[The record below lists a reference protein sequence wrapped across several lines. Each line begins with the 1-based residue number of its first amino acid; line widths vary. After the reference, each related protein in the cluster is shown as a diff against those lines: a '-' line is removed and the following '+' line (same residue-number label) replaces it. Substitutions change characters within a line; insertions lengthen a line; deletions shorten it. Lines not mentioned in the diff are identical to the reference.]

1 MANKICLVYNYA
13 QHYRTNIFTLMDQQM
28 NIDFIFGDKYL
39 NVKKMDYS
47 LLMHKV
53 TEVKNKHIGSIS
65 WQAGVVKL
73 AFKEYDKLIM
83 LGSPMSAST
92 WFTTIIARMMGKK
105 VYYWTHG
112 WYGKESLG
120 QSLIKKI
127 FFRLPN
133 GLLLYGNYARELML
147 KEGFKESKLITI
159 HNSLMYDEQIKI
171 RASLTSSA
179 IYKDHFGNDNP
190 VIIFVGRLT
199 PIKKLDQILEAQA
212 TCKVRGFDFNVVYV
226 GDGTEKVSIENKIES
241 LELRDRVWLYGPS
254 YDEKE
259 LSGLIYNADLCVAP
273 GNIGLTAMHA
283 MVYGCPCMSHN
294 DFPYQMPEFEAI
306 QEGMTGGF
314 FERDNVTSL
323 ADSIQKWFAEHQQ
336 EREQIRQ
343 NCYRE
348 IDEQWNPHV
357 QVEIIKKAIGL

>member
-1 MANKICLVYNYA
+1 MAKLCLIYNFA
-13 QHYRTNIFTLMDQQM
+13 QHYRTNIFTLMDQQLD
-28 NIDFIFGDKYL
+28 IDFVFGEKYL

-47 LLMHKV
+47 KLQHSV
-53 TEVKNKHIGSIS
+53 TEVKNKHLGPIG
-65 WQAGVVKL
+65 WQSGVVKL
-73 AFKEYDKLIM
+73 AFKDYDTYIM

-92 WFTTIIARMMGKK
+92 WLTAIIARMKGKK
-105 VYYWTHG
+105 VYFWTHG
-112 WYGKESLG
+112 WYGKESLT
-120 QSLIKKI
+120 QKLLKKL
-127 FFRLPN
+127 FYRLAN
-133 GLLLYGNYARELML
+133 GILLYGNYARDLML
-147 KEGFKESKLITI
+147 KEGFKSEKMTTI
-159 HNSLMYDEQIKI
+159 HNSLMYDEQIKM
-171 RASLTSSA
+171 RSALAPSA
-179 IYKDHFGNDNP
+179 IYNDHFGNDNP

-212 TCKVRGFDFNVVYV
+212 TCKSRGFDFNVVYV
-226 GDGTEKVSIENKIES
+226 GDGTEKENLVSKAES
-241 LELRDRVWLYGPS
+241 FELSDRVWFYGPS

-283 MVYGCPCMSHN
+283 MAYGCPCMSHN

-306 QEGMTGGF
+306 QEGETGGF
-314 FERDNVTSL
+314 FERDNETSL
-323 ADSIQKWFAEHQQ
+323 ADNIQKWFAEHQQ

-343 NCYRE
+343 NCFKE

>member
-1 MANKICLVYNYA
+1 MANKVCLIYNFA

-28 NIDFIFGDKYL
+28 DIDFVFGDKYL

-47 LLMHKV
+47 KLAHKV
-53 TEVKNKHIGSIS
+53 TEVKNMHLGPIS
-65 WQAGVVKL
+65 WQSGVVEL
-73 AFKEYDKLIM
+73 AFKGYDTLIM

-92 WFTTIIARMMGKK
+92 WLTTIFARIMGKK

-112 WYGKESLG
+112 WYGKESFG
-120 QSLIKKI
+120 QKLLKKI
-127 FFRLPN
+127 FFKLPN
-133 GLLLYGNYARELML
+133 GLLLYGNYARGLMI
-147 KEGFKESKLITI
+147 KEGFKESKMATI
-159 HNSLMYDEQIKI
+159 HNSLMYDEQIKM
-171 RASLTSSA
+171 RASLAPSL

-199 PIKKLDQILEAQA
+199 PIKKLDQILDAQA

-226 GDGTEKVSIENKIES
+226 GDGTEKES
-241 LELRDRVWLYGPS
+241 LEKKAKSLELKDRVWFYGPS

-283 MVYGCPCMSHN
+283 MAYGCPCISHN

-306 QEGMTGGF
+306 QPFKTGNF
-314 FERDNVTSL
+314 FKRNDVTDL
-323 ADSIQKWFAEHQQ
+323 ADKIEEWFRVNASLRDHV
-336 EREQIRQ
+336 RQ
-343 NCYRE
+343 NCFKE